1 MSDGRNAARVFVL
14 CLEERQALYK
24 AHCEKWGDRVRF
36 VDNIDDLF
44 MEAAD
49 IPPFG
54 VLVDIMTSVRMGAAV
69 MNPLLNLEMAWPV
82 ARCRTAP
89 DGGVSVI
96 CAEPRHNEP
105 LAQALDGMISED
117 PNGRHPRYQRRFIR
131 VNDECRV
138 RIHCDGESE
147 WRVGNALNIS
157 MAGAFVFM
165 QSPPPG
171 RVKIELEFR
180 DILPEPTAHPA
191 VTVWSRSWEVSPA
204 LPGLAIQFDPEVIS
218 DELRQKIRTL
228 ARPSNWR

>member
-49 IPPFG
+49 IPPYG
-54 VLVDIMTSVRMGAAV
+54 VLVDIMTSVRIGAAV

-89 DGGVSVI
+89 DGSVSVI
-96 CAEPRHNEP
+96 CSEPRHNEP
-105 LAQALDGMISED
+105 LAQALDGMMSED
-117 PNGRHPRYQRRFIR
+117 PNWRHPRYKRRFIR
-131 VNDECRV
+131 VNVEARV
-138 RIHCDGESE
+138 RIHCEGESD
-147 WRVGNALNIS
+147 WRVGNALNVS

-171 RVKIELEFR
+171 KVKIQLEFR
-180 DILPEPTAHPA
+180 DILPEPTSHPA
-191 VTVWSRSWEVSPA
+191 VTVWSRSWDASPA
-204 LPGLAIQFDPEVIS
+204 LPGLAIQFDPGVIS
-218 DELRQKIRTL
+218 DELRLKIRQL

>member
-49 IPPFG
+49 IPPYG

-89 DGGVSVI
+89 DGSVSVI
-96 CAEPRHNEP
+96 CSEPRHNEP
-105 LAQALDGMISED
+105 LAQALDGMMSED
-117 PNGRHPRYQRRFIR
+117 PNWRHPRYKRRFIR
-131 VNDECRV
+131 VNVECRV
-138 RIHCDGESE
+138 RIHCEGESD
-147 WRVGNALNIS
+147 WRVGNALNVS

-171 RVKIELEFR
+171 KVKIELEFR
-180 DILPEPTAHPA
+180 DILPAPTAHPA

-204 LPGLAIQFDPEVIS
+204 LPGLAIQFDPDVIS

>member
-1 MSDGRNAARVFVL
+1 MSGGSNAARVFVL

-49 IPPFG
+49 VPPCG

-89 DGGVSVI
+89 DGNVSVI
-96 CAEPRHNEP
+96 CSEPRHNEP
-105 LAQALDGMISED
+105 LVLALEGMMSED
-117 PNGRHPRYQRRFIR
+117 PNWRHPRYKRRFIR
-131 VNDECRV
+131 VNVECRV
-138 RIHCDGESE
+138 RIHCEGESD
-147 WRVGNALNIS
+147 WRVGNALNVS

-171 RVKIELEFR
+171 KVKIQLEFR
-180 DILPEPTAHPA
+180 DILPEPTAHAA

-218 DELRQKIRTL
+218 DELRQKIRQL